1 MQLAAGS
8 AITPHLRLV
17 REIGRGGMGSV
28 WVADH
33 LTLHCQVA
41 VKLISA
47 ALGGREGARER
58 FSREARTAAQIRS
71 PHLVQIFD
79 HGVMDDGTPYIVME
93 LLAGESL
100 AERLARRGPLELG
113 EAASVVEQLGRALGS
128 AHRLGVV
135 HRDLKPENV
144 FLVELPDAAEG
155 ELFVKLLD
163 FGVARSLE
171 GGEASGV
178 TQAGALLGT
187 PAYMSPEQ
195 LTDSAKVG
203 PAADLWSLG
212 VLTYRALTGELP
224 FAGATPV
231 ALWTAIAA
239 RSFAPATRV
248 RAGLPAALDAW
259 FDRALAIEAADRF
272 PSARAM
278 ADELKR
284 LCGVGEPSALGHSA
298 PPPPTAA
305 QAASARAASSA
316 ELSTVD
322 FVEGAELGVA
332 LEQLKS
338 PKSTGRLESLGGSV
352 GGAAATVAP
361 EPRRAGRRELVRWGA
376 VALGAVVLV
385 GGAFYRLRSVGSG
398 PAPSAVAAGSA
409 DHAASVAAP
418 ASGSPGALR
427 EPTLGLRTV
436 EDYRDP
442 KGATVANLR
451 SASLWSAAAR
461 DLGEAAEQPGA
472 PVRWRAAR
480 HFADGE
486 LALNRGKVADAVTSF
501 RQAVEVE
508 PGWALAHA
516 GLSSGLSEQGDLDGA
531 LRSAERAQQLEPA
544 WWGAV
549 AAAARAYSAA
559 GRRDEAIQEFRR
571 ALELEPKNAVLLSEV
586 ALGYHAARNDAAAD
600 RYAAQALEIDPDMV
614 PAHVLRAERAL
625 ERGDGKTALAEA
637 SLATAVAPKSVAA
650 RLAEADALA
659 LLGRRDEALAAYVA
673 VQALAAEVGT
683 LGVPRDRM
691 ALVDNV
697 VANKELPAPRNAK
710 PQADRSQPAKAAHR
724 PDRSSPEKMP
734 NFDF

>member
-1 MQLAAGS
+1 MHLAAGS
-8 AITPHLRLV
+8 ALTPHLRLV

-33 LTLHCQVA
+33 LTLECQVA

-47 ALGGREGARER
+47 ALAGREGALAR

-93 LLAGESL
+93 LLRGESL
-100 AERLARRGPLELG
+100 AERLARGGPLALAEV
-113 EAASVVEQLGRALGS
+113 ATIVEQLGRALGS

-144 FLVELPDAAEG
+144 FLVDLPDAAEG

-163 FGVARSLE
+163 FGVARSLQ
-171 GGEASGV
+171 GDEAGGV

-195 LTDSAKVG
+195 LADSAKVG

-212 VLTYRALTGELP
+212 VLAYRALTGELP

-239 RSFAPATRV
+239 RSFTPATRV
-248 RAGLPAALDAW
+248 RAGLPAELDGW

-284 LCGVGEPSALGHSA
+284 LCGFTEPAALGPST

-316 ELSTVD
+316 EQSTVD
-322 FVEGAELGVA
+322 FVEGAALGVA
-332 LEQLKS
+332 IEPTKRAPKLETS
-338 PKSTGRLESLGGSV
+338 GGSV
-352 GGAAATVAP
+352 GGAAATLAP
-361 EPRRAGRRELVRWGA
+361 EPRRAGRRELARWGA
-376 VALGAVVLV
+376 VALAAVVLV

-398 PAPSAVAAGSA
+398 PASPAPSAVAAGSA
-409 DHAASVAAP
+409 NGEASAAAP
-418 ASGSPGALR
+418 ASGAAAALR

-451 SASLWSAAAR
+451 SASLWSAAAH

-480 HFADGE
+480 FFAEGE
-486 LALNRGKVADAVTSF
+486 LGLNRGKVADAVAAF
-501 RQAVEVE
+501 RQAVEIE
-508 PGWALAHA
+508 PGWALGHA
-516 GLSSGLSEQGDLDGA
+516 GLASGLSEQGELDAA
-531 LRSAERAQQLEPA
+531 LRSAERAQQLDPA

-571 ALELEPKNAVLLSEV
+571 ALELEPKNAVLLSEI
-586 ALGYHAARNDAAAD
+586 ALSYHAARNDAAAD
-600 RYAAQALEIDPDMV
+600 RYAAQALELDPDMV

-625 ERGDGKTALAEA
+625 ERGDGKAALAEA
-637 SLATAVAPKSVAA
+637 SLATAVAPKSLAA
-650 RLAEADALA
+650 HLAEADALA
-659 LLGRRDEALAAYVA
+659 LLGRRDEALAAY
-673 VQALAAEVGT
+673 ALVLELATEVGT

-691 ALVDNV
+691 ALVENV
-697 VANKELPAPRNAK
+697 VAKKELPAPRNAK
-710 PQADRSQPAKAAHR
+710 PQGARSAPAKAHM